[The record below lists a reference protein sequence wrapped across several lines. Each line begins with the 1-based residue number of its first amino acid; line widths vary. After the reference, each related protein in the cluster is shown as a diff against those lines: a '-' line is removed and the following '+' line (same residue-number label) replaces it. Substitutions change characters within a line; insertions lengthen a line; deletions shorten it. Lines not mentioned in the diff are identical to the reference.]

1 MVPGLPLGQE
11 RQRFMLHGVFERMLV
26 GQMEGRVVLDLD
38 K

>member
-11 RQRFMLHGVFERMLV
+11 RQRFMLNCVFERMLV